1 MKRQYSW
8 ESGPSEG
15 QVGTWELVG
24 QKTLPGGY
32 QDMEGRWGRQ
42 VAGACDWPVGFISLN
57 SSLFPKPSASLPI
70 STLLGS
76 HKEFASTA
84 EPMISV

>member
-1 MKRQYSW
+1 
-8 ESGPSEG
+8 
-15 QVGTWELVG
+15 
-24 QKTLPGGY
+24 
-32 QDMEGRWGRQ
+32 MEGRWGWQ